1 MRTDYPNMFSPIEIR
16 GKTCPNRTFFAPTHT
31 GLGDPDSA
39 VNDAVLAWM
48 HVRAKGGASM
58 IVSECIL
65 GSDRYGRQLARSLGI
80 AHEVKKD
87 GFRMG
92 AV

>member
-48 HVRAKGGASM
+48 HVRAKGVPVRSYLNAFWAAIATEGSLLALW
-58 IVSECIL
+58 VS
-65 GSDRYGRQLARSLGI
+65 RT
-80 AHEVKKD
+80 K
-87 GFRMG
+87 
-92 AV
+92 